1 MMEKATR
8 QTSDEKVLAAALKE
22 FAEHGFDGARVD
34 RIAKNAKLNKAM
46 IYYHFKS
53 KEALYER
60 ILSDLAGM
68 IYERVVGVIVEESDP
83 REQLYTIIHRY
94 IETLTI
100 VDRNMLRTMLREIAS
115 GGKFFKKLA
124 IPKLIL
130 PVIAKIEPIFRAAQ
144 ERGDLKRELD
154 PLYTFLQI
162 IGGIIFFNI
171 IQIPMQGTV
180 LEERAFQGDY
190 AARFEE
196 NLMGILKNGIE
207 SGEKRR

>member
-1 MMEKATR
+1 MEKATR

-34 RIAKNAKLNKAM
+34 RIAKNARVNKAM

-162 IGGIIFFNI
+162 IGGIVFFNI
-171 IQIPMQGTV
+171 IQIPMRGTI

>member
-1 MMEKATR
+1 MEKATR

-34 RIAKNAKLNKAM
+34 RIAKNARVNKAM

-53 KEALYER
+53 KESLYER

-68 IYERVVGVIVEESDP
+68 IYERVAGAIAAESGP
-83 REQLYTIIHRY
+83 REQLYTVIHRY
-94 IETLTI
+94 IETITM
-100 VDRNMLRTMLREIAS
+100 VDRTMLRTMLREIAS
-115 GGKFFKKLA
+115 GGKFFKKVA
-124 IPKLIL
+124 VPKLIL
-130 PVIAKIEPIFRAAQ
+130 PIIAKIEPILRAAQ
-144 ERGDLKRELD
+144 ERGELRRELD

-180 LEERAFQGDY
+180 LEDRAFRGDY
-190 AARFEE
+190 TERFEE

-207 SGEKRR
+207 SGEKTR

>member
-1 MMEKATR
+1 MEKATR

-34 RIAKNAKLNKAM
+34 RIAKNARVNKAM

-144 ERGDLKRELD
+144 ERVDLKRELD

-162 IGGIIFFNI
+162 IGGIVFFNI
-171 IQIPMQGTV
+171 IQIPMRGTI

>member
-1 MMEKATR
+1 MEKATR

-22 FAEHGFDGARVD
+22 FAEYGFDGARVD
-34 RIAKNAKLNKAM
+34 RIAKNAKVNKAM

-68 IYERVVGVIVEESDP
+68 IYERVVEVIVEESDP

-162 IGGIIFFNI
+162 IGGIVFFNI
-171 IQIPMQGTV
+171 IQIPMRGTI

>member
-22 FAEHGFDGARVD
+22 FAEYGFDGARVD
-34 RIAKNAKLNKAM
+34 RIAKNAKVNKAM

-68 IYERVVGVIVEESDP
+68 IYERVVEVIVEESDP

-162 IGGIIFFNI
+162 IGGIVFFNI
-171 IQIPMQGTV
+171 IQIPMRGTI

>member
-1 MMEKATR
+1 MEKATR

-34 RIAKNAKLNKAM
+34 RIAKNARVNKAM

-83 REQLYTIIHRY
+83 RDQLYTIIHRY

-162 IGGIIFFNI
+162 IGGIVFFNI
-171 IQIPMQGTV
+171 IQIPMRGTI

>member
-34 RIAKNAKLNKAM
+34 RIAKNARVNKAM

-162 IGGIIFFNI
+162 IGGIVFFNI
-171 IQIPMQGTV
+171 IQIPMRGTI

>member
-34 RIAKNAKLNKAM
+34 RIAKNAKVNKAM

-162 IGGIIFFNI
+162 IGGIVFFNI
-171 IQIPMQGTV
+171 IQIPMRGTI

>member
-1 MMEKATR
+1 MEKATR

-162 IGGIIFFNI
+162 IGGIVFFNI
-171 IQIPMQGTV
+171 IQIPMRGTI

>member
-1 MMEKATR
+1 MMEKTVK

-22 FAEHGFDGARVD
+22 FAEYGFDGARVD
-34 RIAKNAKLNKAM
+34 RIAKNAKVNKAM

-68 IYERVVGVIVEESDP
+68 IYERVVEVIVEESDP

-100 VDRNMLRTMLREIAS
+100 VDRNMLRTMLREIAG
-115 GGKFFKKLA
+115 GGKFFKKIA
-124 IPKLIL
+124 IPRLVI
-130 PVIAKIEPIFRAAQ
+130 PIIAKIGPILRSAQ
-144 ERGDLKRELD
+144 ERGDLRRDLD

-171 IQIPMQGTV
+171 IQIPTRGTV
-180 LEERAFQGDY
+180 LEEMAFKGDY
-190 AARFEE
+190 MARFES
-196 NLMGILKNGIE
+196 NLMNILKNGME
-207 SGEKRR
+207 SGGRAR

>member
-1 MMEKATR
+1 MEKATR

-34 RIAKNAKLNKAM
+34 RIAKNARVNKAM

>member
-1 MMEKATR
+1 MEKATR

-34 RIAKNAKLNKAM
+34 RIAKNARVNKAM

-144 ERGDLKRELD
+144 ERGELKRELD

-162 IGGIIFFNI
+162 IGGIVFFNI
-171 IQIPMQGTV
+171 IQIPMRGTIM
-180 LEERAFQGDY
+180 EERAFQGDY